1 LTIPFDMGAVLLLGW
16 SAKLRERAMRMLRS
30 ADVSWMMPDSVRG
43 HTILAV
49 LLWGGVTIFIF
60 GILADVIR

>member
-1 LTIPFDMGAVLLLGW
+1 
-16 SAKLRERAMRMLRS
+16 MRMLRS
-30 ADVSWMMPDSVRG
+30 AYVFRIMPDSARG

-60 GILADVIR
+60 GILLDVIR

>member
-1 LTIPFDMGAVLLLGW
+1 
-16 SAKLRERAMRMLRS
+16 MRMLRS
-30 ADVSWMMPDSVRG
+30 AYVSRIMPDSAQG

-60 GILADVIR
+60 GILLDVIR

>member
-1 LTIPFDMGAVLLLGW
+1 
-16 SAKLRERAMRMLRS
+16 MRMLRS
-30 ADVSWMMPDSVRG
+30 AYVSRIVPDSARG

-60 GILADVIR
+60 GILLDVIR